1 MVTFRAMTFSTM
13 SVSEAYWPSDP
24 MEMPCEL
31 KQVMF
36 SMRTSEQEAVN
47 VSTECALSVEKKKET
62 NSCCWA

>member
-36 SMRTSEQEAVN
+36 SMRTSEKEADK
-47 VSTECALSVEKKKET
+47 VSTEYVLSAEKNKET